1 VSRPLI
7 LVADDSATVRA
18 VLGAQL
24 AGAGYAVVPAADGR
38 EALARLREDR
48 PDVALLDIE
57 MPELDGLA
65 VLEEMQADP
74 VLATVPVLFLTGRA
88 EAQDV
93 AAGLARGAHDY
104 VRKPIEATELTAR
117 VRAAL
122 RVKALADELRRRNA
136 ELERLACTDH
146 LTGARNRRF
155 TAGELERLVA
165 RGRRHGHAVSVALLD
180 VDHFKAIND
189 RHGHDAGD
197 AVLAGVAARM
207 AGRLRRDDVVG
218 RWGGEEFLVL
228 LPETGAAGAARVAE
242 DVRAVIAAEPFAVEG
257 GPVPVTASVGWA
269 TWDGDETGEALLRRA
284 DAGLYSAKAA
294 GRNTVRPAAPPVS
307 AG

>member
-24 AGAGYAVVPAADGR
+24 GGAGYGVVPAADGH

-57 MPELDGLA
+57 MPGLDGLGVLDA
-65 VLEEMQADP
+65 VQADP
-74 VLATVPVLFLTGRA
+74 ALFTIPVLFLTGRA

-104 VRKPIEATELTAR
+104 VRKPIEASELTAR

-122 RVKALADELRRRNA
+122 RVKELADELRRRNA
-136 ELERLACTDH
+136 ELERLVATDH
-146 LTGARNRRF
+146 LTGVHNRRF
-155 TAGELERLVA
+155 TARELERLVA
-165 RGRRHGHAVSVALLD
+165 RGRRHGHALSVALLD
-180 VDHFKAIND
+180 VDRFKAIND
-189 RHGHDAGD
+189 RHGHEAGD
-197 AVLAGVAARM
+197 AVLAGVAERM
-207 AGRLRRDDVVG
+207 ASRLRRDDVVG

-228 LPETGAAGAARVAE
+228 LPETGPAGAACVA
-242 DVRAVIAAEPFAVEG
+242 DAVRAVIAAQPFAVEG
-257 GPVPVTASVGWA
+257 GPLPVTASVGWA
-269 TWDGDETGEALLRRA
+269 TWDGEETGEALLRRA
-284 DAGLYSAKAA
+284 DGALYAAKAG
-294 GRNTVRPAAPPVS
+294 GRNAVHPAAPSVS

>member
-1 VSRPLI
+1 MSRPLI

-93 AAGLARGAHDY
+93 AAGLALGAHDY

-122 RVKALADELRRRNA
+122 RVKALADELRRRNG

-146 LTGARNRRF
+146 LTGVRNRRF

-197 AVLAGVAARM
+197 AVLVGVAARV
-207 AGRLRRDDVVG
+207 AGRLRSDDVVG

-228 LPETGAAGAARVAE
+228 LPETGPGGAARVAE
-242 DVRAVIAAEPFAVEG
+242 DVRAVIAAEPFAAG
-257 GPVPVTASVGWA
+257 GGAVPVTASVGWA

-294 GRNTVRPAAPPVS
+294 GRNAVRPAAPAVS

>member
-24 AGAGYAVVPAADGR
+24 GGAGYAVVPAADGR

-57 MPELDGLA
+57 MPELDGFA
-65 VLEEMQADP
+65 VLDAVRADP
-74 VLATVPVLFLTGRA
+74 ALATIPVLFLTGRA

-104 VRKPIEATELTAR
+104 VRKPIEASELTAR

-122 RVKALADELRRRNA
+122 RVKDLADELRRRNA
-136 ELERLACTDH
+136 ELERLVAIDD
-146 LTGARNRRF
+146 LTGVHNRRF
-155 TAGELERLVA
+155 TARELKRLVA
-165 RGRRHGHAVSVALLD
+165 RGRRHGHALSVALLD

-189 RHGHDAGD
+189 RHGHEAGD
-197 AVLAGVAARM
+197 AVLVGVAERM

-228 LPETGAAGAARVAE
+228 LPEIGPAGAARVAE
-242 DVRAVIAAEPFAVEG
+242 DVRAVVAAEPFSVAG
-257 GPVPVTASVGWA
+257 GPLRVTASLGWA

-284 DAGLYSAKAA
+284 DAALYAAKAA
-294 GRNTVRPAAPPVS
+294 GRNAVRRAAPPVS